1 MHIFRCSLVE
11 TVIADDIK
19 IVKVITIFKA
29 SDAMTLT
36 TTSQSTFYHVF
47 SEMLERIMYKQLL
60 NHLLKHSLLYRKL
73 FGFPQGHSTE
83 RL

>member
-1 MHIFRCSLVE
+1 ME

>member
-1 MHIFRCSLVE
+1 ME

-36 TTSQSTFYHVF
+36 TTNQSKFYHVF
-47 SEMLERIMYKQLL
+47 SKLLERIMYKQLL

>member
-1 MHIFRCSLVE
+1 ME
-11 TVIADDIK
+11 AVIADDIK
-19 IVKVITIFKA
+19 KVKVITIFKA

-36 TTSQSTFYHVF
+36 TTSQSKFYHVF
-47 SEMLERIMYKQLL
+47 SKLLERIMYKQLL

-73 FGFPQGHSTE
+73 FGFPRGHSTE